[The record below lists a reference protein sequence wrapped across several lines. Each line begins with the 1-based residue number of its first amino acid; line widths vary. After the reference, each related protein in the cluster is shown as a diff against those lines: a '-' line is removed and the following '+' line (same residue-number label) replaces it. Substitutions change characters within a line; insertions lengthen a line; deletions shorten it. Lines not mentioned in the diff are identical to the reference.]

1 MLVLEG
7 ALGQGQR
14 RAGPGGGSHRKLEAG
29 VRRGAAGSLDT
40 GRGHRGEPEEV
51 ESEPG

>member
-14 RAGPGGGSHRKLEAG
+14 RAGPGGGSHCKLEAG
-29 VRRGAAGSLDT
+29 VCQGAAGSLDA
-40 GRGHRGEPEEV
+40 GHGQEE
-51 ESEPG
+51 SLRR